1 MFDAGHIPGAAMILF
16 EGYMGTILF
25 TGDFRFHR
33 GMITDNSILFP
44 RNGKFLE
51 GETLRSIHI
60 DEMIFDNTY
69 CNEMFDFGTE
79 DTVFKRMVE
88 IIHENKHKKCLIAM
102 GALGKEK
109 LLLRISQHFQSLICV
124 SQEKY
129 RQIGIAKG
137 PLHILTIN
145 PS

>member
-1 MFDAGHIPGAAMILF
+1 
-16 EGYMGTILF
+16 
-25 TGDFRFHR
+25 
-33 GMITDNSILFP
+33 
-44 RNGKFLE
+44 
-51 GETLRSIHI
+51 
-60 DEMIFDNTY
+60 
-69 CNEMFDFGTE
+69 
-79 DTVFKRMVE
+79 MVE